1 MRPGSAVHAGGL
13 EFLTKKRST
22 IRPEPPDTFDPR
34 SNASPYTQRGNL
46 MSTPNPVKKNC
57 YLWHKLAQNSLDAT
71 TPDLPCKDHDRF
83 RRRRHRRQM
92 SGRLLERGR
101 VAARRFNR
109 DHEPV
114 AILVVGI
121 VPVSLVI
128 VFALGEIETV
138 VLLRAPVSHVL
149 EDALLAVGRL
159 DALERHLALAVAEL
173 GVAVFTHLF
182 PFDRRVVDLHAAPL
196 HGVDFADQELERLLL
211 LGSGPGVEG
220 NDRALHLALR
230 EVAAQIAGNPELGA
244 VHP

>member
-1 MRPGSAVHAGGL
+1 
-13 EFLTKKRST
+13 
-22 IRPEPPDTFDPR
+22 
-34 SNASPYTQRGNL
+34 
-46 MSTPNPVKKNC
+46 
-57 YLWHKLAQNSLDAT
+57 
-71 TPDLPCKDHDRF
+71 
-83 RRRRHRRQM
+83 M

-109 DHEPV
+109 DHEAV
-114 AILVVGI
+114 AILVVVI

-182 PFDRRVVDLHAAPL
+182 PFDRRGVDLPAAPL
-196 HGVDFADQELERLLL
+196 HRATFADQELQRLLL
-211 LGSGPGVEG
+211 PGSGTGCAS
-220 NDRALHLALR
+220 N
-230 EVAAQIAGNPELGA
+230 
-244 VHP
+244 